1 MQIQINGKPKVLP
14 AETSIVALLQQLQ
27 LKTEHVVVERNS
39 GIVAKENYATT
50 LLAEGDALEIVQF
63 VGGG

>member
-39 GIVAKENYATT
+39 AIVAKENYATT

>member
-1 MQIQINGKPKVLP
+1 MQIKVNGKPKVIA
-14 AETSIVALLQQLQ
+14 AETSIMTLLQQLQ
-27 LKTEHVVVERNS
+27 LKTEHVVVEHNS
-39 GIVAKENYATT
+39 GIVAKESYAKT

>member
-1 MQIQINGKPKVLP
+1 MQIQINGKPKVI
-14 AETSIVALLQQLQ
+14 AAGTSIVALLQQLQ

-39 GIVAKENYATT
+39 GIVAKEDYATT